1 MSTTTSVRRLKDRGG
16 AGVKITAPPST
27 KNLTPLSNKSG
38 SITSTGGES
47 LRRSAGKENPR
58 PTSRLRAA
66 TASTNQKPTLRAMP
80 RMDKAAS
87 SSATANAVEVGEP
100 RARWSTSSVPR
111 GRSSSPSEFS
121 KTLSKT
127 SRVSKVSVNSRVLN
141 DKVSENGNRVLK
153 EMEKS
158 GELYGKF
165 DVKSDKIKKSE
176 VKISK
181 FCDTKELISSS
192 VSIKS
197 SVVNLNVKNPVL
209 DEVKLKSLVEKSG
222 NIVESNV
229 KFPALEEVKVKSLV
243 EKSGNIVESIVKDLR
258 LVTRSNSLSGV
269 SKEKCENEQGKVG
282 MSVNKYPSKLH
293 EKLAFLEGKVK
304 RIATDIKRT
313 KEMLDMNNPDS
324 SKLIISDIQEK
335 ISGIEK
341 AMGNVV
347 DGDGKIGLLSC
358 SKNENVDAGENISGI
373 EKAMGNVVDGDGKLD
388 LLSSSK
394 TENVNAVEKISGI
407 EKVMR
412 TVVDGDNK
420 IGFLS
425 EKREEKLE
433 DDGKSFVKGLNVE
446 QLEARLFPHHK
457 LLRERTSLKT
467 LMGCTKSEEL
477 ESVESTSE
485 VKLEKKSIS
494 PIDENP
500 IAVEF
505 LASLSKELSKVT
517 TRCEDA
523 CLQVTNVQDVDDAV
537 SLEKQ
542 NSSSKLLKGKDNVDH
557 LLASDERLESFD
569 DQENKPDMIMEE
581 EPEDSCTY
589 ELNEIGRKTSTGGWF
604 VSEGESVLLT
614 HDDSS
619 CSFHDIVHCEE
630 KAEYKP
636 PVGVSS
642 NMWRDC
648 WIIRAPGVD
657 GSSGR
662 YVVAASAGNSMDSG
676 FCSWDFYTRDV
687 RAFHV
692 DDGFST
698 TRAPLASLP
707 NNPMYRRNTLS
718 SIMAPQ
724 NQQWWYKPCGP
735 LIVSGASCQRMVRT
749 YDIRDGEQILKW
761 DLQRPMLAMD
771 YSSPLQWRS
780 RGKVVIAETEGL
792 SLWDVNSISPQP
804 LLSVSSSGRQI
815 SALHVNNTDA
825 ELGGGVRQRVSSSE
839 AEGNDGVFCTSDS
852 INVLDFRHP
861 SGIGLKIPKVGANVH
876 SLFSRGDSLYL
887 GCTTVK
893 SAVKRQVSSQI
904 QQFSL
909 RKQRLCSNYVLPESN
924 AHSHYMALTQV
935 WGNSNF
941 VMGVCGLGLFVF
953 DSHKDDILQSSILD
967 QNNGQNLRET
977 IGPDDLYS
985 PSFDY
990 LSSRVLLIS
999 RDRPAMWRYMF

>member
-1 MSTTTSVRRLKDRGG
+1 MSTAASVRRLKDRGG
-16 AGVKITAPPST
+16 AGAKITVPPSSSVTRTT
-27 KNLTPLSNKSG
+27 KSLTPLSKKSAAVN
-38 SITSTGGES
+38 SSGGES

-58 PTSRLRAA
+58 PTSRVRAA
-66 TASTNQKPTLRAMP
+66 TASTNQKPALRAMP
-80 RMDKAAS
+80 RIDKAAS
-87 SSATANAVEVGEP
+87 ATGNAVDGGEPRAEP

-121 KTLSKT
+121 KNLSDIKKT
-127 SRVSKVSVNSRVLN
+127 SRGSRVSGNSRVVN
-141 DKVSENGNRVLK
+141 DKVSEIGNRVLK
-153 EMEKS
+153 EMERS
-158 GELYGKF
+158 GELLGNF
-165 DVKSDKIKKSE
+165 DVKSEKIKISE
-176 VKISK
+176 GKASK
-181 FCDTKELISSS
+181 FCDREEFISSS
-192 VSIKS
+192 ISVKS
-197 SVVNLNVKNPVL
+197 SVANSDVKNPAL
-209 DEVKLKSLVEKSG
+209 EEVKMKSLVEKSG

-229 KFPALEEVKVKSLV
+229 K
-243 EKSGNIVESIVKDLR
+243 DLR
-258 LVTRSNSLSGV
+258 LLTKSNSYSGV

-282 MSVNKYPSKLH
+282 LSVNKYPSKLH

-335 ISGIEK
+335 ISGIER

-347 DGDGKIGLLSC
+347 DGDGKIGLLSG
-358 SKNENVDAGENISGI
+358 SKNES
-373 EKAMGNVVDGDGKLD
+373 
-388 LLSSSK
+388 
-394 TENVNAVEKISGI
+394 VNADEKISGI
-407 EKVMR
+407 EKAKCNI
-412 TVVDGDNK
+412 VDGDKEIGLLSGSKNESLNADEK
-420 IGFLS
+420 ISGIKKSKCNIVDGDKEIGLLS
-425 EKREEKLE
+425 SSSNEGMNIDEKKEAKP
-433 DDGKSFVKGLNVE
+433 DNDGKISVKGLNVE

-457 LLRERTSLKT
+457 LLRDRTSLKT
-467 LMGCTKSEEL
+467 LMSCTKNEEL
-477 ESVESTSE
+477 ESAESTSE
-485 VKLEKKSIS
+485 VKPEKKSTS

-500 IAVEF
+500 IALEF
-505 LASLSKELSKVT
+505 LASLNKEQPKVT
-517 TRCEDA
+517 TKYEDA
-523 CLQVTNVQDVDDAV
+523 GLQIFNVQDVDDAV
-537 SLEKQ
+537 SSENQ
-542 NSSSKLLKGKDNVDH
+542 NSSSKLFKGKESVDH
-557 LLASDERLESFD
+557 LLASDEKLESFD
-569 DQENKPDMIMEE
+569 AQENKPEMFMEE
-581 EPEDSCTY
+581 ETEDSSVC

-619 CSFHDIVHCEE
+619 CSFYDIVHCEE

-676 FCSWDFYTRDV
+676 FCSWDFYTKDV

-692 DDGFST
+692 DDGFNN
-698 TRAPLASLP
+698 TRAALAPLP

-749 YDIRDGEQILKW
+749 YDIRDGEQVLRW
-761 DLQRPMLAMD
+761 DLQRPMLSMD

-792 SLWDVNSISPQP
+792 SLWDVNSISPQA

-839 AEGNDGVFCTSDS
+839 VEGNDGVFCTSDS

-861 SGIGLKIPKVGANVH
+861 SGIGLKIPKVGANVQ
-876 SLFSRGDSLYL
+876 SVFARGDSLYL

-909 RKQRLCSNYVLPESN
+909 RKQRLCNTYVLPDSN

-935 WGNSNF
+935 WGNSHL

-953 DSHKDDILQSSILD
+953 DTNKDDALQSLNTLD
-967 QNNGQNLRET
+967 QNNGQNLREA

-990 LSSRVLLIS
+990 LASRVLLIS

>member
-1 MSTTTSVRRLKDRGG
+1 MSTAAPVRRLKDRDG
-16 AGVKITAPPST
+16 ARAKINAPPST
-27 KNLTPLSNKSG
+27 TAAAAARPSKSLTPLSNKS
-38 SITSTGGES
+38 SAVNSSGGES
-47 LRRSAGKENPR
+47 LRRSIGKENPR
-58 PTSRLRAA
+58 PTSRVRAA
-66 TASTNQKPTLRAMP
+66 TASTNQKPAIRAMP
-80 RMDKAAS
+80 RIDKAAS
-87 SSATANAVEVGEP
+87 GTATATGAEGGEARAEP
-100 RARWSTSSVPR
+100 RARWSTSVPR

-121 KTLSKT
+121 KTLSDIRKT
-127 SRVSKVSVNSRVLN
+127 SRVSRVSGNSRGVNEKLT
-141 DKVSENGNRVLK
+141 ENGNRVLT

-158 GELYGKF
+158 RELLGKF
-165 DVKSDKIKKSE
+165 DVKSEKIKISE
-176 VKISK
+176 GKNSK
-181 FCDTKELISSS
+181 FCDREVLISSS
-192 VSIKS
+192 S
-197 SVVNLNVKNPVL
+197 S
-209 DEVKLKSLVEKSG
+209 VKLKSLVDKSG

-229 KFPALEEVKVKSLV
+229 KDP
-243 EKSGNIVESIVKDLR
+243 R
-258 LVTRSNSLSGV
+258 LLAKSNSFSGV

-282 MSVNKYPSKLH
+282 SSVNKYPSKLH

-304 RIATDIKRT
+304 RIATDIKKT

-341 AMGNVV
+341 AMGNVA
-347 DGDGKIGLLSC
+347 DGDGKVGLAS
-358 SKNENVDAGENISGI
+358 SIKNESLNADEKICGI
-373 EKAMGNVVDGDGKLD
+373 EKAMCNIVDGDREIG
-388 LLSSSK
+388 LLSSVRSEDMNIDEK
-394 TENVNAVEKISGI
+394 ETKPEDSGKIS
-407 EKVMR
+407 
-412 TVVDGDNK
+412 
-420 IGFLS
+420 
-425 EKREEKLE
+425 
-433 DDGKSFVKGLNVE
+433 VKGLNVE
-446 QLEARLFPHHK
+446 ELEARLFPHHK
-457 LLRERTSLKT
+457 LLRDRTSLKT
-467 LMGCTKSEEL
+467 LMGCTKNEEL
-477 ESVESTSE
+477 ESAESTIE
-485 VKLEKKSIS
+485 VKPEKNYVS

-505 LASLSKELSKVT
+505 LASLSKEQSKVT

-523 CLQVTNVQDVDDAV
+523 CLQISNVQDVDDAV
-537 SLEKQ
+537 SSQ
-542 NSSSKLLKGKDNVDH
+542 NQISSSKLFKGKEIVDH

-569 DQENKPDMIMEE
+569 AQENKQEMLMEE
-581 EPEDSCTY
+581 ETEDSSIC

-619 CSFHDIVHCEE
+619 CSFYDIVHCEE

-636 PVGVSS
+636 PDGVSS

-676 FCSWDFYTRDV
+676 FCSWDFYTKDV

-692 DDGFST
+692 DDGFSN
-698 TRAPLASLP
+698 TRAALAPLP

-749 YDIRDGEQILKW
+749 YDIRDGEQVLKW
-761 DLQRPMLAMD
+761 DLQRPMLSMD

-780 RGKVVIAETEGL
+780 RGKIVIAETEGL
-792 SLWDVNSISPQP
+792 SLWDVNSISPQA
-804 LLSVSSSGRQI
+804 LLSVSSSSRQI
-815 SALHVNNTDA
+815 SAFHVNNTDA
-825 ELGGGVRQRVSSSE
+825 ELGGGVRQRASSSE
-839 AEGNDGVFCTSDS
+839 VEGNDGVFCTSDS

-861 SGIGLKIPKVGANVH
+861 SGIGLKIPKIGANVQ
-876 SLFSRGDSLYL
+876 SVFARGDSLYL

-909 RKQRLCSNYVLPESN
+909 RKQKLCNTYVLPESN
-924 AHSHYMALTQV
+924 AHSHYTALTQV
-935 WGNSNF
+935 WGNSNV

-953 DSHKDDILQSSILD
+953 DSNKDDALQSLNALD
-967 QNNGQNLRET
+967 QNNGQNLREA

>member
-1 MSTTTSVRRLKDRGG
+1 MSTATSVRRQKDRGG
-16 AGVKITAPPST
+16 ATRPATTRSV
-27 KNLTPLSNKSG
+27 TPLSSKS
-38 SITSTGGES
+38 IINST
-47 LRRSAGKENPR
+47 GKENPR
-58 PTSRLRAA
+58 PTSRVRAA
-66 TASTNQKPTLRAMP
+66 TTTTTTNQKPTLRAMP
-80 RMDKAAS
+80 RIDK
-87 SSATANAVEVGEP
+87 VETRVELQARAEP
-100 RARWSTSSVPR
+100 RARWSTSSSVPR
-111 GRSSSPSEFS
+111 GRSCSPSEFS
-121 KTLSKT
+121 KTLSDIRKT
-127 SRVSKVSVNSRVLN
+127 STRVSGKVTENDNRVFKEMEKSSELLGKFEKIKKSEGKNSKFYDREELNTENGKRGLKEMGKFDVKSERIKKTEGKVSIFSDREELISSS
-141 DKVSENGNRVLK
+141 VSGKRVLK

-158 GELYGKF
+158 GQLLGKF
-165 DVKSDKIKKSE
+165 DVKSENIKK
-176 VKISK
+176 VSK
-181 FCDTKELISSS
+181 FCDKEELIS
-192 VSIKS
+192 VKP
-197 SVVNLNVKNPVL
+197 SVVNLDVKNPAL
-209 DEVKLKSLVEKSG
+209 DVVKLKSLVEKSG
-222 NIVESNV
+222 NVVVESNV
-229 KFPALEEVKVKSLV
+229 KDS
-243 EKSGNIVESIVKDLR
+243 R
-258 LVTRSNSLSGV
+258 LLTKSNSFSGV
-269 SKEKCENEQGKVG
+269 LKEKCENEQGKVG
-282 MSVNKYPSKLH
+282 SSGNKYPSKLH

-304 RIATDIKRT
+304 RIATDIKKT
-313 KEMLDMNNPDS
+313 KEMLDKNNPDS

-347 DGDGKIGLLSC
+347 CGDGK
-358 SKNENVDAGENISGI
+358 NES
-373 EKAMGNVVDGDGKLD
+373 
-388 LLSSSK
+388 
-394 TENVNAVEKISGI
+394 VNADEKISGI
-407 EKVMR
+407 EKVMCNI
-412 TVVDGDNK
+412 VDGEK
-420 IGFLS
+420 EIGLLS
-425 EKREEKLE
+425 CIRNEDVNIDEKREAKPE
-433 DDGKSFVKGLNVE
+433 DDGKISVKGLNVE

-457 LLRERTSLKT
+457 LLRDRTSLKT
-467 LMGCTKSEEL
+467 LMGCTKNEEL
-477 ESVESTSE
+477 ESTSA
-485 VKLEKKSIS
+485 VKPEKKSIN

-505 LASLSKELSKVT
+505 LASLSKEQS
-517 TRCEDA
+517 
-523 CLQVTNVQDVDDAV
+523 NVQDVDDAE
-537 SLEKQ
+537 SSENQ
-542 NSSSKLLKGKDNVDH
+542 TSSSKLLKGKESVDN

-569 DQENKPDMIMEE
+569 AQENKQPAMFMEE
-581 EPEDSCTY
+581 ETEDSSIC

-619 CSFHDIVHCEE
+619 CSFYDIVHCEE

-648 WIIRAPGVD
+648 WIVRAPGAD

-662 YVVAASAGNSMDSG
+662 YVVAASAGNSMESG
-676 FCSWDFYTRDV
+676 FCSWDFYTKDV

-692 DDGFST
+692 DDGFNN
-698 TRAPLASLP
+698 TRAALAPLP

-718 SIMAPQ
+718 SIMSPQ

-735 LIVSGASCQRMVRT
+735 LIVSGASCQRLVRT
-749 YDIRDGEQILKW
+749 YDIRDGEQMLRW

-780 RGKVVIAETEGL
+780 RGKIVIAETEGL
-792 SLWDVNSISPQP
+792 SLWDVNSISPQA
-804 LLSVSSSGRQI
+804 LLSVSSSSRQI

-839 AEGNDGVFCTSDS
+839 VEGNDGVFCTSDS

-861 SGIGLKIPKVGANVH
+861 SGIGLKIPKVGANVQ
-876 SLFSRGDSLYL
+876 SVFARGDSLYL

-909 RKQRLCSNYVLPESN
+909 RKQRLCNSYVLPESN
-924 AHSHYMALTQV
+924 AHSHYTALTQV
-935 WGNSNF
+935 WGNSNL

-953 DSHKDDILQSSILD
+953 DSNKDDALLD
-967 QNNGQNLRET
+967 QNNGQNLREA

-990 LSSRVLLIS
+990 LASRVLLIS

>member
-1 MSTTTSVRRLKDRGG
+1 MSTAASVRRLKDRGG
-16 AGVKITAPPST
+16 AGVKITVPQPST
-27 KNLTPLSNKSG
+27 TRSSTPLSTKSAAAV
-38 SITSTGGES
+38 ES
-47 LRRSAGKENPR
+47 LRRSTGKENPR
-58 PTSRLRAA
+58 PSSRVRAA
-66 TASTNQKPTLRAMP
+66 TASINQKPTIRAMP
-80 RMDKAAS
+80 RIDKAA
-87 SSATANAVEVGEP
+87 TAVDGGESRAEP
-100 RARWSTSSVPR
+100 RARWSSSSVPR
-111 GRSSSPSEFS
+111 GRSSSPSEFT
-121 KTLSKT
+121 KTLSDIRKT
-127 SRVSKVSVNSRVLN
+127 SRVSGSSRVVN
-141 DKVSENGNRVLK
+141 EKMSENGKRVLK

-158 GELYGKF
+158 GEISGKF
-165 DVKSDKIKKSE
+165 DRKV
-176 VKISK
+176 SK
-181 FCDTKELISSS
+181 FCDKEEVNSSS
-192 VSIKS
+192 ISRKS
-197 SVVNLNVKNPVL
+197 SVVSSYVKNTALEELKLKSLADKSRCIVDSNVKNRGL
-209 DEVKLKSLVEKSG
+209 EEVKLKSLVEKSG
-222 NIVESNV
+222 NVDQSHVKNCGLEELKLKSLVERSGGVVESYV
-229 KFPALEEVKVKSLV
+229 KNRGLEEVKLRSLA
-243 EKSGNIVESIVKDLR
+243 EKSGKDLR
-258 LVTRSNSLSGV
+258 LLTKSSSFSGA

-282 MSVNKYPSKLH
+282 LSVNKYPSKLH

-341 AMGNVV
+341 AMGKVV
-347 DGDGKIGLLSC
+347 DGDGKVGLLS
-358 SKNENVDAGENISGI
+358 SSENESVNADVKISGI
-373 EKAMGNVVDGDGKLD
+373 EKAMCNIVV
-388 LLSSSK
+388 SSSRNDDMNIDEK
-394 TENVNAVEKISGI
+394 EEAKPADVGKIS
-407 EKVMR
+407 
-412 TVVDGDNK
+412 
-420 IGFLS
+420 
-425 EKREEKLE
+425 
-433 DDGKSFVKGLNVE
+433 VKGLNVE
-446 QLEARLFPHHK
+446 ELEARLFPHHK

-467 LMGCTKSEEL
+467 LLGCTNNEEL
-477 ESVESTSE
+477 ESAEIISE
-485 VKLEKKSIS
+485 VKPEKKSVN

-505 LASLSKELSKVT
+505 LASLSKEQSNVT
-517 TRCEDA
+517 TRCEHA
-523 CLQVTNVQDVDDAV
+523 GLQISNVQDVDDAAA
-537 SLEKQ
+537 SENQ
-542 NSSSKLLKGKDNVDH
+542 SSSSKLVKGKESVEH

-569 DQENKPDMIMEE
+569 AQENKPEMLMEE
-581 EPEDSCTY
+581 ETEDSSIC

-619 CSFHDIVHCEE
+619 CSFYDIVHCEE

-648 WIIRAPGVD
+648 WIVRAPGVD
-657 GSSGR
+657 GSAGR

-676 FCSWDFYTRDV
+676 FCSWDFYSKDV

-692 DDGFST
+692 DDGFSN
-698 TRAPLASLP
+698 TRTALAPLP
-707 NNPMYRRNTLS
+707 NNPMYRRNALS
-718 SIMAPQ
+718 SIMSPQ

-749 YDIRDGEQILKW
+749 YDIRDGEQVLKW
-761 DLQRPMLAMD
+761 DLQRPMLSMD

-780 RGKVVIAETEGL
+780 RGKVVIAESEGL
-792 SLWDVNSISPQP
+792 SLWDVNSISPQA
-804 LLSVSSSGRQI
+804 LLSVSSSSRQI

-861 SGIGLKIPKVGANVH
+861 SGIGLKIPKIGANVQ
-876 SLFSRGDSLYL
+876 SVFARGDSLYL

-893 SAVKRQVSSQI
+893 SAVKRQVTSQI

-909 RKQRLCSNYVLPESN
+909 RKQRLCNTYVLPESN

-935 WGNSNF
+935 WGNSNL

-953 DSHKDDILQSSILD
+953 DTNKDDALLD
-967 QNNGQNLRET
+967 QNNGQNLREA

-990 LSSRVLLIS
+990 LSSRVLIIS